1 MRKSVFSSLSLIW
14 SRGQSKGFSLAIEF
28 SWPRPRRSRT
38 EFSITRRC
46 RTLPIQFVR
55 YLCDM
60 FAEAVDQNFFI
71 KAPAA
76 RVKLQK
82 QLREI
87 DKTTLTWISCG
98 WRSKSMMSATAF

>member
-1 MRKSVFSSLSLIW
+1 
-14 SRGQSKGFSLAIEF
+14 
-28 SWPRPRRSRT
+28 
-38 EFSITRRC
+38 
-46 RTLPIQFVR
+46 
-55 YLCDM
+55 M